1 MTYEL
6 ELQCHPTTPCA
17 AVERIGVS
25 IVYAPANTLVLR
37 YSVTGAIAHLRLPAP
52 RKPQQVDEL
61 WRHTCCELFI
71 AAPAN
76 AAYYEFNFS
85 PSSEWAAYEFH
96 AYRQG
101 MCALSAITAPCI
113 TTVMTAT
120 ELQVNVE
127 LAMDVLPA
135 TWRAA
140 DLKLALSMVI
150 EDTAGHIS
158 YWALKHPPGKP
169 DFHHAD
175 GFALTNLGQRN
186 IDVVWY

>member
-1 MTYEL
+1 MRYEL
-6 ELQCHPTTPCA
+6 ELRRHLTTPCP

-25 IVYAPANTLVLR
+25 ITYAPANKLTLR
-37 YSVTGAIAHLRLPAP
+37 YVVTGAVARLRLPES

-71 AAPAN
+71 VAPTSK
-76 AAYYEFNFS
+76 AYYEFNFS

-101 MCALSAITAPCI
+101 MRPLSEITVPRIAMI
-113 TTVMTAT
+113 STAT

-127 LAMDVLPA
+127 LAMDALPA
-135 TWRAA
+135 AWRAA

-158 YWALKHPPGKP
+158 YWALQHPVGKP

-175 GFALTNLGQRN
+175 GFVLT
-186 IDVVWY
+186 I